1 MIDIITGKTQL
12 LGLIGNPVEHSISPQ
27 LHNTLYSQ
35 FKLNMVYLPFR
46 VTSQDLPKVIEAF
59 RCLEIKGFN
68 VTIPHKVEIIKQ
80 LDAVSE
86 EALLIG
92 AVNTVHIKE
101 GKLHGYNTD
110 GQGFVRS
117 LRDSGF
123 SIKGVKAVILG
134 AGGAARAVAVKLAHE
149 GAKQIVLLNRTLDKA
164 KALSELINSK
174 VKDVSIYDEMIT
186 GNVKKYT
193 CDCDII
199 VNTTPIGMWPELH
212 KNPVDTQ
219 EAFRNRPFVYDL
231 IYNPTKTKLLR
242 MAEENS
248 CKTLNGLGMLVYQ
261 GVSAFEIWNK
271 VNVPDS
277 TTKKIVDQ
285 FNEYFAHNAGI

>member
-1 MIDIITGKTQL
+1 MIDIITGKTQI

-27 LHNTLYSQ
+27 MHNTLCSQ

-46 VTSQDLPKVIEAF
+46 VTSQDLPKVIDAF
-59 RCLEIKGFN
+59 RCLEIRGFN

-80 LDAVSE
+80 LDTVSE

-134 AGGAARAVAVKLAHE
+134 AGGAARAVAVKLAYE
-149 GAKQIVLLNRTLDKA
+149 GAQQIVILNRTLDKA
-164 KALSELINSK
+164 KILSELINSK
-174 VKDVSIYDEMIT
+174 VKDVSTYDEMIT

-199 VNTTPIGMWPELH
+199 VNTTPIGMWPEADR
-212 KNPVDTQ
+212 NPIDTQ
-219 EAFRNRPFVYDL
+219 EAFRNRPFVCDL
-231 IYNPTKTKLLR
+231 IYNPTKTKLLG

-261 GVSAFEIWNK
+261 GVSAFEIWNE

-277 TTKKIVDQ
+277 TTKQIIDQ
-285 FNEYFAHNAGI
+285 FNEYFVHNAGI